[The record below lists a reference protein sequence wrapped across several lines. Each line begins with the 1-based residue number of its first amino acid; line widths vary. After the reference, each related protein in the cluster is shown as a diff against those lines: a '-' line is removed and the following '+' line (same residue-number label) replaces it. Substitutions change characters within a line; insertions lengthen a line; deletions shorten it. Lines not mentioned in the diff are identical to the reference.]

1 MQVFVTVN
9 KRYVTMKH
17 EKITITPLENVLI
30 GKPSDTVKDVK
41 ATFNKLPFSH
51 NISVNYVYVVDDKK
65 KLVGVASIRDVLLA
79 KTDVTLESLMEKE
92 LVVDERNASKTK
104 VVNSA
109 LRHNLKAIPL
119 VSNTGQLVGIVN
131 SDQIL
136 RYAYDIQHTKTMK
149 LAGILPHTNTT
160 HTSEEISVWKAF
172 IHRIG
177 WIVIGLFGG
186 IYGAKLVGSF
196 EQVLEANIILAAFIP
211 LIVYISDA
219 VGTQTQTLYI
229 RDIALNPKI
238 KILPYML
245 KQTLITT
252 MIAVICGLMTWG
264 VVHVVW
270 QDTYRGAIIGIATA
284 TSVMTSTFIAILI
297 PYLLVLGKQDPAD
310 GGGPFAT
317 IIQDLSSIFV
327 YFTIATLL
335 I

>member
-1 MQVFVTVN
+1 MGQ
-9 KRYVTMKH
+9 
-17 EKITITPLENVLI
+17 EKTKITPLENVLV
-30 GKPSDTVKDVK
+30 GKPTDTVKDIK
-41 ATFNKLPFSH
+41 ALFEKLPFSH
-51 NISVNYVYVVDDKK
+51 NISVNYVYVVDEKR
-65 KLVGVASIRDVLLA
+65 KLRGVASIRDVLLA
-79 KTDVTLESLMEKE
+79 KTDATLESLMETDV
-92 LVVDERNASKTK
+92 VVDEQTATKTK
-104 VVNSA
+104 IVNSA
-109 LRHNLKAIPL
+109 LRNNLKAIPIVNKSGSL
-119 VSNTGQLVGIVN
+119 IGVVN

-136 RYAYDIQHTKTMK
+136 RYLYEIQHTKTMK
-149 LAGILPHTNTT
+149 LAGILPHANTT

-177 WIVIGLFGG
+177 WIIIGLFGG
-186 IYGAKLVGSF
+186 IYGAKLVGNF
-196 EQVLEANIILAAFIP
+196 EQVLETNIILAAFIP

-238 KILPYML
+238 RIIPYIF

-252 MIAVICGLMTWG
+252 MIAAICGLMTWG
-264 VVHVVW
+264 VVHFIW
-270 QDTYRGAIIGIATA
+270 QDTFRGAIIGLATA